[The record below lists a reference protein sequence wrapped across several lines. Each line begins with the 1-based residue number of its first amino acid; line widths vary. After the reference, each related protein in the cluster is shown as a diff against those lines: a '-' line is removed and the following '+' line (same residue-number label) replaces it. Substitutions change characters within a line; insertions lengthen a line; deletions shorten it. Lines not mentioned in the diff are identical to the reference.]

1 MKIIGITGAIGS
13 GKSTVAAIMARRG
26 AAVID
31 ADAIG
36 HELLREDAEIR
47 RRLTGAFGKEI
58 RNDAG
63 EIDRAHLAARVFG
76 NPEAIVRLNAI
87 MHPRINEITRQRIA
101 VFKAQGREVVV
112 IDAPL
117 LIETGG
123 TAMVDEVWVTEAPR
137 EVTLRRLRERSELDE
152 AAVMARLDAQTDA
165 AARRR
170 QADLVIDTAL
180 SLADLE
186 TVVAGL
192 WEQRIG
198 SG

>member
-36 HELLREDAEIR
+36 HEVLREDGQI
-47 RRLTGAFGKEI
+47 RRLTDAFGEEI
-58 RNDAG
+58 RDDAG
-63 EIDRAHLAARVFG
+63 EIDRVRLAARVFG
-76 NPEAIVRLNAI
+76 NPDAVARLNAI
-87 MHPRINEITRQRIA
+87 THPRISEIARQRIA
-101 VFKAQGREVVV
+101 GFMAQGTKVVV

-117 LIETGG
+117 LIETGA
-123 TAMVDEVWVTEAPR
+123 TAMADEVWVTEAPR
-137 EVTLRRLRERSELDE
+137 EVILRRLRERSGLSR
-152 AAVMARLDAQTDA
+152 AAVEARLDAQADS

-170 QADLVIDTAL
+170 RADLVIDTAV

-186 TVVAGL
+186 TTVAAL
-192 WEQRIG
+192 WEQRLG